1 MPQVLEHASKFAGA
15 DGVKILHVTLDLPY
29 PPMRGAQMRDYGLIS
44 RAAQIHEVAV
54 VSFCEESVQ
63 LGDVAE
69 MRRICPDTCVVV
81 RPKMG
86 LLTKLAHTSCLW
98 LSGLPPAT
106 AHYVYA
112 EVEAQIKTRLDQRD
126 VDILQ
131 IEHSFLA
138 PYVRAA
144 EGVVGVRTVLSLHN
158 VGAVQY
164 PRMVA
169 IETGLKNQLIARI
182 KAALMQGW
190 EAKWADRFDQ
200 VVTVSENDAKAL
212 RDMGVKTEITVV
224 PNGIEP
230 RPAPLPPGVG
240 RNLVFVGNLRYPPN
254 QDAARFMVSE
264 VMPRLHRH
272 DPGITLTIAGFDP
285 PEDMLDGL
293 SLDGVEV
300 IANAP
305 ELIALY
311 EAACVV
317 VVPLRAGG
325 GTRIKILEAM
335 ALGRPVVATPVG
347 AEGLD
352 LVHGETV
359 LFAKEADEFAA
370 MVARLVADPSLQAYL
385 VANGR
390 RMIDSRYNWDVVWS
404 QLAAVYDRA
413 NAARFA
419 AAEDASPA
427 AQSPD

>member
-1 MPQVLEHASKFAGA
+1 MPQDLEHAPKFAGT
-15 DGVKILHVTLDLPY
+15 DEMKILHVTLDLPY
-29 PPMRGAQMRDYGLIS
+29 PSMRGAQMRDYALIS

-54 VSFCEESVQ
+54 VSFCEEPVKP
-63 LGDVAE
+63 GDVAE
-69 MRRICPDTCVVV
+69 MRCICPDTCVVI

-86 LLTKLAHTSCLW
+86 LMTKLVHTMRQW
-98 LSGLPPAT
+98 LSGLPLAT
-106 AHYVYA
+106 SHYVYS
-112 EVEAQIKTRLDQRD
+112 EVEAQLKTRLDQGD

-144 EGVVGVRTVLSLHN
+144 EGVAGVRTVLSLHN

-164 PRMVA
+164 PRMAA
-169 IETGLKNQLIARI
+169 IETGLKNQLIGRI

-212 RDMGVKTEITVV
+212 RDMGVKVEVTVV

-230 RPAPLPPGVG
+230 RSAPLRPGVG

-254 QDAARFMVSE
+254 QDAARFLVSE
-264 VMPRLHRH
+264 VMLRLHRH
-272 DPGITLTIAGFDP
+272 DPRMSLTIAGFDP

-335 ALGRPVVATPVG
+335 ALGRPVVTTPVG

-370 MVARLVADPSLQAYL
+370 EVARLVADPSLQAYL

-390 RMIDSRYNWDVVWS
+390 RMIDARYNWDVVWS
-404 QLAAVYDRA
+404 RLAAVYDCAR
-413 NAARFA
+413 AARFA
-419 AAEDASPA
+419 TAEDVNPA
-427 AQSPD
+427 GEAPD